1 MVNSG
6 NKQTTACRVYL
17 CEENVRVCV
26 GQYHFAANATEAEK
40 IEAAL
45 NDACADTFGDYEVW
59 DGEGCIAAVHKD
71 APRSARA

>member
-6 NKQTTACRVYL
+6 NKEMAGYRVYL
-17 CEENVRVCV
+17 FEENARICV

-45 NDACADTFGDYEVW
+45 NDACSDTFGDFEVW
-59 DGEGCIAAVHKD
+59 DGEGCIATVHKD
-71 APRSARA
+71 GPRPGGA